1 MSSELSLPKISLVI
15 PAWNEAAYLPRLLDT
30 VDAARKLYRHG
41 SDRIE
46 VIVADN
52 ESTDETPQI
61 AAARGC
67 HVEHVPKRL
76 IAAAR
81 NGGAAA
87 ARGDTA
93 GLRRRRFPPAP
104 RDVQLH
110 RRRDAALRLHRRG
123 YGTDDGAVVVGN
135 CGHVLHD
142 PAAAMALSASMAACG
157 SAVVPTSTQSEG
169 MTRPCRLA
177 RMWTSLRRLK
187 RLGASRRPKQKLA
200 TRFTA
205 RKIGIPPALVLNS
218 SRKWDKHGDW
228 HMFPDVVRG
237 AFYLLFARRK
247 LKDYARRYWYE
258 DRT

>member
-15 PAWNEAAYLPRLLDT
+15 PAWNEAACLPRLLDT

-81 NGGAAA
+81 NGGAGA
-87 ARGDTA
+87 ARGDT
-93 GLRRRRFPPAP
+93 
-104 RDVQLH
+104 
-110 RRRDAALRLHRRG
+110 
-123 YGTDDGAVVVGN
+123 
-135 CGHVLHD
+135 
-142 PAAAMALSASMAACG
+142 
-157 SAVVPTSTQSEG
+157 
-169 MTRPCRLA
+169 LA
-177 RMWTSLRRLK
+177 F
-187 RLGASRRPKQKLA
+187 A
-200 TRFTA
+200 A
-205 RKIGIPPALVLNS
+205 RKIGSSPAPVLNS

-237 AFYLLFARRK
+237 AF
-247 LKDYARRYWYE
+247 
-258 DRT
+258 